1 MAIDGV
7 DISEW
12 TFQDVQK
19 NISYVTQ
26 DVYLFRGSLRDNLK
40 YGNQHF
46 DCDDHRL
53 NECLKLTNALGFVEE
68 KGGLDGT
75 VKEKG
80 SNLSGG

>member
-46 DCDDHRL
+46 DCDD
-53 NECLKLTNALGFVEE
+53 
-68 KGGLDGT
+68 
-75 VKEKG
+75 
-80 SNLSGG
+80 